1 MQQIKDLA
9 LSLQWFGLLLWH
21 GFDPWS
27 GNVHM
32 PQAWPERK
40 KSSSDFIPFPH
51 RSFYLQG
58 RKKGI
63 WLKSSDSIVIVMLPF
78 PLD

>member
-40 KSSSDFIPFPH
+40 KSFKSLHQISFHFLTDLSIYRGEKKVSGSSPLIP
-51 RSFYLQG
+51 SL
-58 RKKGI
+58 
-63 WLKSSDSIVIVMLPF
+63 L
-78 PLD
+78 